1 MEEQVAEMEKIA
13 ETDELRHEVSE
24 ARTHIEQE
32 MRDPAQTTA
41 DAAGEVGLVKALWDT
56 ALSRKDK
63 IKDLTFKDIKA
74 TGAALISVIPLVGE
88 AGTLAKLGSAAA
100 KGKTAFNV
108 SRGSEVMSGM
118 TSGRIANKEI
128 LQKAMAVKARREFGQ
143 ALRAVPRNPVHLVS
157 DPLQSGKEAWDARQA
172 LKGLEKTKVVV
183 PGAGLSGDFISEVN
197 RGVLKRLNAE
207 KIVDAKTAYDV
218 AKKQFGKDTLISGAL
233 HLMHKVDPF
242 PDVPPQLAM
251 VAGLAEFVLPGAN
264 ILPAVWQ
271 LGRNKIE
278 WAKMYGGM
286 ALDMGKVVMNRLDG
300 KLTTAKKPDMMAA
313 AGAFV

>member
-13 ETDELRHEVSE
+13 ETDALKHEVAE
-24 ARTHIEQE
+24 ARTHIEQD
-32 MRDPAQTTA
+32 MRDPAKQSA

-74 TGAALISVIPLVGE
+74 TAAAALSVIPILGE
-88 AGTLAKLGSAAA
+88 AGTAANIGKAMTAGKNVANVEKATWAGKLTADMVTKKKVGRGISVALDPSRGEVWKKFGKSLLNIPENPVNRFLAHPIGSASEAGKASYDFAKKAIKANTNAELKAMKVARGLAAA
-100 KGKTAFNV
+100 KTVEAGKNIGMVTAH
-108 SRGSEVMSGM
+108 S
-118 TSGRIANKEI
+118 
-128 LQKAMAVKARREFGQ
+128 L
-143 ALRAVPRNPVHLVS
+143 LH
-157 DPLQSGKEAWDARQA
+157 
-172 LKGLEKTKVVV
+172 
-183 PGAGLSGDFISEVN
+183 
-197 RGVLKRLNAE
+197 
-207 KIVDAKTAYDV
+207 KI
-218 AKKQFGKDTLISGAL
+218 
-233 HLMHKVDPF
+233 DPF

-264 ILPAVWQ
+264 LVPALWQ

-300 KLTTAKKPDMMAA
+300 KLTIAKKPDMMAA

>member
-1 MEEQVAEMEKIA
+1 MEEQVPEMEKIA
-13 ETDELRHEVSE
+13 ETDELKHEVSE
-24 ARTHIEQE
+24 ARTHIEQD
-32 MRDPAQTTA
+32 MRDPARATA

-56 ALSRKDK
+56 ALSRSDK
-63 IKDLTFKDIKA
+63 IKDLVFKDVKA
-74 TGAALISVIPLVGE
+74 TGAALLSVVPLVGE
-88 AGTLAKLGSAAA
+88 AGTLARLGSAAQAGKVVSTEWKAVNIAKASKLKDVEVLARQSSRLA
-100 KGKTAFNV
+100 KGKLWQA
-108 SRGSEVMSGM
+108 
-118 TSGRIANKEI
+118 IKEI
-128 LQKAMAVKARREFGQ
+128 
-143 ALRAVPRNPVHLVS
+143 PRNPVRLVS
-157 DPLQSGKEAWDARQA
+157 DPIQSGKEAWAARKGIQEIGKTADQVARLGEVGA
-172 LKGLEKTKVVV
+172 LG
-183 PGAGLSGDFISEVN
+183 GDSSLIEAT
-197 RGVLKRLNAE
+197 LAAKM
-207 KIVDAKTAYDV
+207 VDAQKTYSV
-218 AKKQFGKDTLISGAL
+218 AKKQLGKDTLVSGAL